1 MLDLDALAA
10 RMLRDYDRHT
20 PGPPFADGLRLSIDE
35 AYRLQSRVAR
45 RRQERGERV
54 VGYKIGCVAPVNQA
68 RHGLSHPVWG
78 RLWSSEQHPSGATL
92 PQGDFAN
99 LAVEAELGVTLGH
112 DVGRDVHG
120 MTQVLAAVAQVVV
133 AVELHNLVLRG
144 GDPTGPELIA
154 NNAIH
159 AGVVRS
165 PDIEAPPAGTVVDLA
180 LEIDGANVDAWSDR
194 RWPHDVLSAVP
205 WLARELAR
213 HGHRLEAGQ
222 LVLVGAWGPPRPLH
236 HSVAAGGNGSPA
248 DRGDTRPA
256 PDTTGA
262 LSSRAPAKSAPRRVT
277 ARSETLGLSEVILT
291 APTERA

>member
-20 PGPPFADGLRLSIDE
+20 LGTPFADGLHLSIDE
-35 AYRLQSRVAR
+35 AYRLQARVAQ
-45 RRQERGERV
+45 RRQARGERV

-78 RLWSSEQHPSGATL
+78 RLWSSEQHPSGTTL
-92 PQGDFAN
+92 PQGNFAN
-99 LAVEAELGVTLGH
+99 VAVEAELGVTLGR
-112 DVGRDVHG
+112 DVGGGLRGVAE
-120 MTQVLAAVAQVVV
+120 VVAAVAQVVV

-165 PDIEAPPAGTVVDLA
+165 PGIEPPPAGTGVDLA
-180 LEIDGANVDAWSDR
+180 LELDGERVDAWSDR
-194 RWPHDVLSAVP
+194 RWPDDVLSALP
-205 WLARELAR
+205 WLVRELAR

-222 LVLVGAWGPPRPLH
+222 LVLVGAWGPPRPLRH
-236 HSVAAGGNGSPA
+236 PARAGGGDSPA
-248 DRGDTRPA
+248 ARG
-256 PDTTGA
+256 GA
-262 LSSRAPAKSAPRRVT
+262 LPASKGTAPPSSSPGAMFGRRRVT
-277 ARSETLGLSEVILT
+277 ARSEMLG
-291 APTERA
+291 RAETTFTGPAEPA

>member
-1 MLDLDALAA
+1 MLDLDALAT

-20 PGPPFADGLRLSIDE
+20 PGTPFADGLHLSIDE
-35 AYRLQSRVAR
+35 AYGLQSRVAR
-45 RRQERGERV
+45 RRQERGEQV

-78 RLWSSEQHPSGATL
+78 RLWSSEQHRSGTAL

-99 LAVEAELGVTLGH
+99 AAVEAELGITLGR

-120 MTQVLAAVAQVVV
+120 VTEVAAAIARVVV

-165 PDIEAPPAGTVVDLA
+165 LAIEPPPAGTEVDLA
-180 LEIDGANVDAWSDR
+180 LEYDGASVDAWSGR
-194 RWPHDVLSAVP
+194 RWPDDVLSALP
-205 WLARELAR
+205 WLVRELAR

-222 LVLVGAWGPPRPLH
+222 LVLVGAWGPPRPL
-236 HSVAAGGNGSPA
+236 
-248 DRGDTRPA
+248 
-256 PDTTGA
+256 
-262 LSSRAPAKSAPRRVT
+262 SARRRVT
-277 ARSETLGLSEVILT
+277 ARSETLGLAEVTLT
-291 APTERA
+291 APAELA